1 MVETALEGR
10 WLLEDGEGN
19 TTFAVISASLD
30 VTFVEDPDTTMR
42 IVMSESS
49 ESAGPDFVMVSNDG
63 EELCRGKCVETS
75 EGQTLELESDEGTE
89 TWRKIKPD
97 APKIVSRKKGALPRI
112 FTKEGQQGSN
122 KPEVEG

>member
-30 VTFVEDPDTTMR
+30 VTFVEDPDTSMR
-42 IVMSESS
+42 IVMRESTDGCPGS
-49 ESAGPDFVMVSNDG
+49 FVMVSDDG
-63 EELCRGKCVETS
+63 EELCRGKLLETS
-75 EGQTLELESDEGTE
+75 EGQILELESDESTE

-122 KPEVEG
+122 QPEVEG